1 MSKKRRRL
9 GAALAG
15 LQLAAVMPLSASAA
29 VQPNPVI
36 SRNCPV
42 YSGKGQGTA
51 AYGCDEHYFSFWQAQ
66 TPDYLAYD
74 LSGIPEAQRRTVDAV
89 FYTTSS
95 YDVIGNYVSRNQEP
109 SDYTIAVNAAPGGAY
124 PEDGWETV
132 VTVEGNTLS
141 SRQHVIDFAG
151 YQWIRITVT
160 GADGKEGGSAAIN
173 FDIHDVSDGV
183 SDSWIFFGDS
193 ITAGGMHNCYG
204 TGFATYVNRLDERYF
219 PIQENGG
226 IGGITSKDGRSN
238 IDRWLSTYPGQY
250 VSIAYGTNDA
260 WGNQTGADGYYENTV
275 YMIRAVEAAGKTPV
289 LPKIPY
295 ATEEGVSTYLDAYN
309 AVIDRIYAEFPE
321 VIQGPDFES
330 YFRAHPDQLS
340 DGVHP
345 TSEGYDAMR
354 QMWAQTMYERVYS
367 ASAVAVP
374 GDVTAD
380 GQFGV
385 ADVVAMQKYLV
396 RLGTLRAPEN
406 GDMNADGRLD
416 VLDLT
421 IMKRLLTQQTT

>member
-1 MSKKRRRL
+1 MMYKRITGL
-9 GAALAG
+9 AAG
-15 LQLAAVMPLSASAA
+15 LAICLTAMPLCAA
-29 VQPNPVI
+29 AQVQPNPVI
-36 SRNCPV
+36 SRDCPV
-42 YSGKGQGTA
+42 YSGAGQGSA
-51 AYGCDEHYFSFWQAQ
+51 AYGNDAYYYSFWSAQ
-66 TPDYLAYD
+66 VPDYLAYD
-74 LSGIPEAQRRTVDAV
+74 LSGVPEEQRRTIDAV

-109 SDYTIAVNAAPGGAY
+109 SAYTIEVNAAPGGTY
-124 PEDGWETV
+124 PEDGWESV
-132 VTVEGNTLS
+132 VTVEDNALS
-141 SRQHVIDFAG
+141 SRQHVIDFEG

-160 GADGKEGGSAAIN
+160 GADGRDSGSAAIN

-183 SDSWIFFGDS
+183 TDSWIFFGDS

-204 TGFATYVNRLDERYF
+204 TGYATYVSQLDDRYF

-226 IGGITSKDGRSN
+226 IGGITSTQGKEN
-238 IDRWLSTYPGQY
+238 IDRWLSTFPGKY

-260 WGNQTGADGYYENTV
+260 WGNQTGPEGYYENTV
-275 YMIRAVEAAGKTPV
+275 YMIRAVLDAGKVPV
-289 LPKIPY
+289 LPKIPF
-295 ATEEGVSTYLDAYN
+295 ATEEGVSTYLDNYN
-309 AVIDRIYAEFPE
+309 AVIDRIYEEYPE
-321 VIQGPDFES
+321 VVQGPDFES
-330 YFRAHPDQLS
+330 YFREHPDELS

-367 ASAVAVP
+367 TGESFDP

-380 GQFGV
+380 GTFGM

-396 RLGTLRAPEN
+396 RLGTLKAPEC
-406 GDMNADGRLD
+406 GDMNDDGRLD

-421 IMKRLLTQQTT
+421 YMKRLLTQTAER